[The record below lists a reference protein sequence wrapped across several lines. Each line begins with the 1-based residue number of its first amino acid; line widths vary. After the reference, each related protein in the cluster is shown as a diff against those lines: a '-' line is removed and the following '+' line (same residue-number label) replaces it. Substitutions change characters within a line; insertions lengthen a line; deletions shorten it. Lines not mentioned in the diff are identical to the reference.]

1 MLKALKG
8 YVSRAACD
16 PYGCLLLCVA
26 METMDDTVL
35 LRKNVLTE
43 MLAQLPELA
52 CHAHGSL
59 PLLAVLAPRAKR
71 YFTPEQVLQ
80 DKKRY
85 STVSPSTI
93 CGHLHSLI
101 TNYLISFHLSSSV
114 TICGHLHS

>member
-26 METMDDTVL
+26 VETIDDTVL
-35 LRKNVLTE
+35 LRKTILSE
-43 MLAQLPELA
+43 LLAELPTLA

-71 YFTPEQVLQ
+71 YFTPEQVLR
-80 DKKRY
+80 DTR
-85 STVSPSTI
+85 
-93 CGHLHSLI
+93 
-101 TNYLISFHLSSSV
+101 NYF
-114 TICGHLHS
+114 TK